1 MRGGAQP
8 VCHGDGLCE
17 TEHTTRGG
25 GFNEF
30 AGGGVDAEKSS
41 SVEYGGCP
49 KPCHGGIAMRCG
61 LRRKKYAPAQSQRS
75 ICVKIS
81 AQSAVGEAREAR
93 RARAEDGD
101 TQQPTD
107 NTHVT
112 NIY

>member
-1 MRGGAQP
+1 MAGRQRTTVAEEAHSTLCMVMGSAGMEHLKRDAPSSKQQP
-8 VCHGDGLCE
+8 
-17 TEHTTRGG
+17 
-25 GFNEF
+25 
-30 AGGGVDAEKSS
+30 
-41 SVEYGGCP
+41 VEYGGCP